1 MNNHILRA
9 NLNIRGL
16 LQGVMEFT
24 PGLNIISGENGT
36 LKTQLL
42 QTLRTYMGVE
52 SLITGKP
59 PQMQAISPK
68 RNSQRQAFEQM
79 VQIFK
84 QQNRTLETLQSER
97 LNGQI
102 NDTTFD
108 NYPSL
113 AECFYLTFAARC
125 RDGAHQENHMTQVTL
140 EFNKVINSVFP
151 HYSLVSEWNL
161 QNGTPSIQM
170 QKQNNIEFPIES
182 LSLGEQEILSL
193 IANIYSDKENVDVY
207 LIDEPEVHLNWQLE
221 ERLFIFLDELCK
233 QHNKQAIVV
242 THSRTIFK
250 PRFLP
255 KTQFLY
261 WNEDGKVKWG
271 KDLTIEQKKRLA
283 GDAIEIIALGNYTKP
298 TFFVEDSAH
307 NDVLEILAKI
317 LGKDIDIVKCGSSP
331 NVKSLF
337 EHHKSIGGLHNTY
350 FLIDGD
356 NQGNPVPNEPKFIH
370 LPVYCI
376 ENILLDPELL
386 AKTFNRPVNNIQDI
400 ILQSIKKHRKK
411 ILNKNKFFDF
421 LFDQLEPLHI
431 TYERLKTLDASIIV
445 EDIAIALGVDLKD
458 FTSKYLYEC
467 HRVGKLE
474 SLVPSLISA
483 LKEESKNQTVNE
495 DFRIPDITE
504 FW

>member
-36 LKTQLL
+36 FKTQLL
-42 QTLRTYMGVE
+42 QTLRTYSEVE
-52 SLITGKP
+52 SLIHGKP

-68 RNSQRQAFEQM
+68 RNSQRLAFEQM
-79 VQIFK
+79 MQVFK
-84 QQNRTLETLQSER
+84 QNNRTLETLQSER
-97 LNGQI
+97 INGQI
-102 NDTTFD
+102 NNETFD
-108 NYPSL
+108 NYASL
-113 AECFYLTFAARC
+113 AECFVLTFDHRC
-125 RDGAHQENHMTQVTL
+125 RDGGDRQNHMSQVTL
-140 EFNKVINSVFP
+140 DFNKVINSVFP
-151 HYSLVSEWNL
+151 HYSLVSTWNS
-161 QNGTPSIQM
+161 QNGTPNIKM
-170 QKQNNIEFPIES
+170 RKQNSIEFPIEA
-182 LSLGEQEILSL
+182 LSLGEQEVLSL
-193 IANIYSDKENVDVY
+193 ISNIDSAKDTVDVY

-250 PRFLP
+250 PRFLS

-261 WNEDGKVKWG
+261 WNEDGQVKWG

-307 NDVLEILAKI
+307 YDVLEILAKI
-317 LGKDIDIVKCGSSP
+317 LGKDISIEKCGSSP

-337 EHHKSIGGLHNTY
+337 EHHKSIGGWHNTY

-356 NQGNPVPNEPKFIH
+356 NQGNPFPNETKFIH

-376 ENILLDPELL
+376 ENILLDPELI
-386 AKTFNRPVNNIQDI
+386 ASTFNKSIEDVKSI
-400 ILQSIKKHRKK
+400 ILQSIKKQRTE
-411 ILNKNKFFDF
+411 ILKKNKFFDF
-421 LFDQLEPLHI
+421 LFDQLEPAHI
-431 TYERLKTLDASIIV
+431 TYERLKTLDASLIV
-445 EDIAIALGVDLKD
+445 EDIAIDLGFDLKD
-458 FTSKYLYEC
+458 FTSEYLYKC
-467 HRVGKLE
+467 HRIGKLE

-495 DFRIPDITE
+495 NLSIPDLTE
-504 FW
+504 LG